1 MKFSLGFVCDTA
13 YMRQALAVALMATA
27 FGYLPFPSVAQSPNR
42 AGELPV
48 LVLVR
53 HADKAAEP
61 KDDPPLTAA
70 GAKRAQD
77 LAAALRNAGVT
88 AIITTQLRRT
98 RETAQPLATA
108 LGLVPE
114 VVNVGERALVSN
126 PAADGRLPP
135 EVVRE
140 RAEYIKVLEPAV
152 RRLSGVV
159 LVVGHDWS
167 VPGLIASLGGPQLPN
182 ICVSVYDNLFVLTST
197 KGTTNLIQTRYGAPT
212 PDTDCK

>member
-1 MKFSLGFVCDTA
+1 MKFILA
-13 YMRQALAVALMATA
+13 LRQVLAVALMATA
-27 FGYLPFPSVAQSPNR
+27 FAIFPFPSGAQSPNR

-53 HADKAAEP
+53 HADKAAQP
-61 KDDPPLTAA
+61 ADDPPLTAA

-77 LAAALRNAGVT
+77 LAASLRDAGVT

-98 RETAQPLATA
+98 RETAQPLAAA
-108 LGLVPE
+108 LRLVPE
-114 VVNVGERALVSN
+114 VVNVRERALVSN
-126 PAADGRLPP
+126 PTADARLPA

-140 RAEYIKVLEPAV
+140 RAEYIKILEPAV

-167 VPGLIASLGGPQLPN
+167 VPGLIASLGGPELPN
-182 ICVSVYDNLFVLTST
+182 ICASVYDNLFVLTSA
-197 KGTTNLIQTRYGAPT
+197 KGRTNLIQARYGAPT
-212 PDTDCK
+212 PDTECK

>member
-1 MKFSLGFVCDTA
+1 MKFILGLRSV
-13 YMRQALAVALMATA
+13 LAVALMATTFVIA
-27 FGYLPFPSVAQSPNR
+27 PSRSVAQPANR
-42 AGELPV
+42 ADEFPI

-53 HADKAAEP
+53 HADKAAQP
-61 KDDPPLTAA
+61 ADDPPLTAA

-77 LAAALRNAGVT
+77 LAAALRTAGVT

-98 RETAQPLATA
+98 RATAEPLATE

-126 PAADGRLPP
+126 PAADAQFAP
-135 EVVRE
+135 EVIRE
-140 RAEYIKVLEPAV
+140 RAEYVKALEPAV
-152 RRLSGVV
+152 RRHSGVV

-167 VPGLIASLGGPQLPN
+167 VPGLIAALGGPRLPN
-182 ICVSVYDNLFVLTST
+182 ICSSVYDNLFVLTSA
-197 KGTTNLIQTRYGAPT
+197 KGRAKLIHARYGAPT

>member
-1 MKFSLGFVCDTA
+1 MKSILSLRLV
-13 YMRQALAVALMATA
+13 LAVALSATVFEILA
-27 FGYLPFPSVAQSPNR
+27 IPSVAQPVNH
-42 AGELPV
+42 ADGLPV

-53 HADKAAEP
+53 HADKAAQP
-61 KDDPPLTAA
+61 ADDPPLTAA

-77 LAAALRNAGVT
+77 LAETLRTAGVT

-108 LGLVPE
+108 LGIVPE

-126 PAADGRLPP
+126 PAADAQFPP
-135 EVVRE
+135 EVLRE
-140 RAEYIKVLEPAV
+140 RAEYIKALEPAV
-152 RRLSGVV
+152 RRQSGVV

-182 ICVSVYDNLFVLTST
+182 ICGSVYDNLFILTSA
-197 KGTTNLIQTRYGAPT
+197 KGKTNLIHARYGAAT
-212 PDTDCK
+212 PDADCK